1 VKLHPRA
8 KFSLLLVTAAVALVA
23 TGCPK
28 KPQPPPAP
36 AEQPKPVE
44 EKPLP
49 EVKVPKEPTE
59 ITKPAEPT
67 VKVDELDDVIRAQN
81 ENRTYLKT
89 IYFDFDKYELRQ
101 DTIATLKNNASWIKS
116 HSNFKVLVEGHCDE
130 RGTIEYNLELGA
142 KRAHAV
148 QEYLINLGVE
158 RSRLRTISY
167 GEERPV
173 NPGHDEGAWA
183 KNRRAEFTLEK

>member
-1 VKLHPRA
+1 MVQRRGPAFLVVP
-8 KFSLLLVTAAVALVA
+8 LLLLTLFLA
-23 TGCPK
+23 GCPK
-28 KPQPPPAP
+28 RPATTGAVAPAPTAPAAAPAAPAP
-36 AEQPKPVE
+36 APAAMQPA
-44 EKPLP
+44 
-49 EVKVPKEPTE
+49 T
-59 ITKPAEPT
+59 PAAPAPAAAPRPSEFA
-67 VKVDELDDVIRAQN
+67 LNAN
-81 ENRTYLKT
+81 LKT

-116 HSNFKVLVEGHCDE
+116 HSKFKVLVEGHCDE